1 MKPDFDQRQ
10 GTIQSPVQDNKT
22 GLQLNT
28 RGITFSSP
36 EQYLLA
42 LTPTDQPVWVQ
53 RADEQTY
60 SVSLTPGNQ
69 EMVAYLPPLT
79 IHTLGSRSF
88 QDTYHTRYAYY
99 AGAMANGIS
108 SEEMIISLGM
118 AGLMGSFGSGGLLPD
133 RIEQAIHT
141 IQTSLGNKP
150 YAFNLLNSP
159 NEPALEQKAVEL
171 FIRYQVPVIEA
182 SAYIA
187 LTPNLVWYRV
197 SGLHR
202 QLDGSIG
209 SDHHVIAK
217 VSRKEIAK
225 RLLEP
230 ASQEVVQ
237 R

>member
-1 MKPDFDQRQ
+1 MKPDFDQSQ
-10 GTIQSPVQDNKT
+10 GNSLSPVQDEKT
-22 GLQLNT
+22 GSQINT
-28 RGITFSSP
+28 PGITFSSA

-42 LTPTDQPVWVQ
+42 LTPSDQPIWVNRDSSQ
-53 RADEQTY
+53 EYT
-60 SVSLTPGNQ
+60 VSLTPGNQ
-69 EMVAYLPPLT
+69 ELVAYLPPLT

-88 QDTYHTRYAYY
+88 QDTYHTRYSYY

-171 FIRYQVPVIEA
+171 FLRYQVPVIEA

-187 LTPNLVWYRV
+187 LTPNLVWYRAV
-197 SGLHR
+197 RTAPTTGWLHR
-202 QLDGSIG
+202 AAI
-209 SDHHVIAK
+209 IM
-217 VSRKEIAK
+217 
-225 RLLEP
+225 
-230 ASQEVVQ
+230 
-237 R
+237 